1 MSCSDTKITGMKQE
15 CHPGFNKIESVLF
28 NPETKEVYID
38 KKLIGHGEYDQEN
51 KTLKI
56 TYL

>member
-1 MSCSDTKITGMKQE
+1 MKSE
-15 CHPGFNKIESVLF
+15 CHPGLNKIESVLF

-38 KKLIGHGEYDQEN
+38 KKLIGHGKYDQEN